1 MDFNFSSSEIG
12 EGEIYV
18 PKVLELWAPL
28 EERPFLNEKE
38 MSSILHE
45 DQVIESLHIAIPSF
59 LVNSENKEF
68 GYYPCFELDR
78 YFIVGKLKQ
87 SPYMIFYEEK
97 KSSKNM
103 QRLMR
108 EGFLNNRSNYYLFDA
123 FFDPFFGGL
132 SPKYY
137 LFQRVDFE
145 TLPEEMILFKDAEF
159 EKPSHNQLFM
169 SP

>member
-1 MDFNFSSSEIG
+1 MEFNFSLPDE
-12 EGEIYV
+12 EGDEVYV
-18 PKVLELWAPL
+18 PKELELWAPL
-28 EERPFLNEKE
+28 EERPSLNEKE

-45 DQVIESLHIAIPSF
+45 DQVIESLHIAIPTF
-59 LVNSENKEF
+59 LVSSENDEF
-68 GYYPCFELDR
+68 GYTPCFELDR

-103 QRLMR
+103 QRLMK
-108 EGFLNNRSNYYLFDA
+108 EGFLNNKSNYYLFDA
-123 FFDPFFGGL
+123 FFDPFFGGM

-145 TLPEEMILFKDAEF
+145 VIPDTMILFRDVEL
-159 EKPSHNQLFM
+159 EKPSYNQLFM
-169 SP
+169 G

>member
-1 MDFNFSSSEIG
+1 MEFNSSLPEDLD
-12 EGEIYV
+12 EVVYTPRE
-18 PKVLELWAPL
+18 LELWAPL
-28 EERPFLNEKE
+28 EERPNLNEKE
-38 MSSILHE
+38 MSAILHE
-45 DQVIESLHIAIPSF
+45 ENVIESLHIAIPTF
-59 LVNSENKEF
+59 LVSSENEEI
-68 GYYPCFELDR
+68 GYTPCFELDR

-97 KSSKNM
+97 KTSKNM
-103 QRLMR
+103 QRLIK

-145 TLPEEMILFKDAEF
+145 TIPDAMILFRDMEF
-159 EKPSHNQLFM
+159 EKPSNNQLFM
-169 SP
+169 G